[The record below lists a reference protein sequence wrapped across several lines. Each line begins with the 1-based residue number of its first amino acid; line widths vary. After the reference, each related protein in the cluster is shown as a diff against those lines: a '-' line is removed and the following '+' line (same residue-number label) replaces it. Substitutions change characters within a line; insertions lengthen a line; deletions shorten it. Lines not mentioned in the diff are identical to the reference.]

1 MCSHHYTETEYLND
15 TNPLNDSIYEK
26 SEPSSDLSDL
36 SQDFRRA
43 DILGVPQTIK
53 GFDKLDFCY
62 VLSQQIT
69 ANARQ

>member
-1 MCSHHYTETEYLND
+1 M
-15 TNPLNDSIYEK
+15 
-26 SEPSSDLSDL
+26 SDL
-36 SQDFRRA
+36 SQDFRAA
-43 DILGVPQTIK
+43 DILGVPQAIK